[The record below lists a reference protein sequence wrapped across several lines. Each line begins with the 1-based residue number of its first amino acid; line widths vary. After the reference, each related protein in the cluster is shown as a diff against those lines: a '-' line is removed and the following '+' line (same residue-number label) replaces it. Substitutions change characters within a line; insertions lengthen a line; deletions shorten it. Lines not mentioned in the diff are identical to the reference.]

1 MLNTDVVVMKIWQ
14 IVLIAVVMHGIIGA
28 VAGGGDEQPAV
39 KENGGQKEVSAT
51 EKKAEKQEENY
62 P

>member
-1 MLNTDVVVMKIWQ
+1 
-14 IVLIAVVMHGIIGA
+14 MHGIIGA